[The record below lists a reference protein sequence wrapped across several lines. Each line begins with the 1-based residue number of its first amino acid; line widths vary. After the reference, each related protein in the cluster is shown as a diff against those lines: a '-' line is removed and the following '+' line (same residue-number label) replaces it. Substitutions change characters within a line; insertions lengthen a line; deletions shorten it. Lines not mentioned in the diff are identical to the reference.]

1 MEKSR
6 DLDKYSRKHIMHE
19 LLLSYNNKGKPA
31 HGIMGEMSTKYKVSR
46 KTILR
51 IWSQVKQQ
59 QQQNSF
65 PINVNSKRV
74 GKKSRGQIIFDDTK
88 FKRIKKAKKNKS
100 SCCC

>member
-1 MEKSR
+1 
-6 DLDKYSRKHIMHE
+6 
-19 LLLSYNNKGKPA
+19 
-31 HGIMGEMSTKYKVSR
+31 MGEMSTKYKVSR
-46 KTILR
+46 KTTSR

-88 FKRIKKAKKNKS
+88 FKSLEKAKKKS
-100 SCCC
+100 SCCCQNNGCESKHTMEMEEKEGHKKAHQCNQTTAK

>member
-1 MEKSR
+1 
-6 DLDKYSRKHIMHE
+6 MHE
-19 LLLSYNNKGKPA
+19 LLLSVNNKDKSA

-46 KTILR
+46 KIISR

-65 PINVNSKRV
+65 PINIHNKSV

-88 FKRIKKAKKNKS
+88 FKSLEKAKKTS
-100 SCCC
+100 